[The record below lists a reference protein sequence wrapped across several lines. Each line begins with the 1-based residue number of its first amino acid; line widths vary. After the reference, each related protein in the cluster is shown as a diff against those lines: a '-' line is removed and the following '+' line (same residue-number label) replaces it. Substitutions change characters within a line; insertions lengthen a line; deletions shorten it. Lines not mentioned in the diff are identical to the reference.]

1 MVVLNIIIGIIIL
14 SIIVI
19 IHELGHFFACKIT
32 GVKVEEFGLGFPP
45 RALKL
50 FKKNGTLYSL
60 NWIPFGGF
68 NKILGESEASSDKH
82 AFGNQNVWKR
92 IFIASGGIILNLLLA
107 WILLTVWFGVL
118 PTIKLPNYVAIVS
131 VEKNSVAEQSGLRA
145 NDFILKINGQDII
158 KTDEVSNFI
167 KNNHG
172 KELNIVI
179 KHQGKDETKN
189 ITIPTDA
196 EAKLGIA
203 MSETGGETVSYKW
216 YQAPVLAIQEIWA
229 ITVVTFQYLGTAIA
243 SIFGGAKVA
252 FELTGPV
259 GIVAFISQTAA
270 IGWIFVLRL
279 CAIISLGFAL
289 CNILPIP
296 AVDGGRL
303 LFLWLEAIFGKKVV
317 NDNVENIVHG
327 VGLILLIILSLFIV
341 YMDIARFM

>member
-1 MVVLNIIIGIIIL
+1 MVVLNIIIGILLL

-19 IHELGHFFACKIT
+19 IHELGHFLACKLT

-68 NKILGESEASSDKH
+68 NKILGESEVCSDKH
-82 AFGNQNVWKR
+82 AYCNQSVWKR

-107 WILLTVWFGVL
+107 WILLSVWFGIL
-118 PTIKLPNYVAIVS
+118 PHIKIPNYVAIVQ
-131 VEKNSVAEQSGLRA
+131 VEKNSLAEQNELRA
-145 NDFILKINGQDII
+145 NDFITKINGQDIT
-158 KTDEVSNFI
+158 KTEQVSNFI
-167 KNNHG
+167 ASSHG
-172 KELNIVI
+172 KDLAITI
-179 KHQGKDETKN
+179 KHRGKDEIKT
-189 ITIPTDA
+189 IAIPTDSS
-196 EAKLGIA
+196 AKLGIA
-203 MSETGGETVSYKW
+203 MSETGGEVMSYKW
-216 YQAPVLAIQEIWA
+216 YQVPILAIQEIWT
-229 ITVVTFQYLGTAIA
+229 ITVVTFQYLGSAIA

-289 CNILPIP
+289 CNILPVP

-303 LFLWLEAIFGKKVV
+303 LFLWLEAIFGKKIV
-317 NDNVENIVHG
+317 NDNVENIIHAT
-327 VGLILLIILSLFIV
+327 GLILLIVLSLFIV
-341 YMDIARFM
+341 YMDIVRFM

>member
-1 MVVLNIIIGIIIL
+1 MVVLNILIGIIIL

-19 IHELGHFFACKIT
+19 IHELGHFFACKMM

-68 NKILGESEASSDKH
+68 NKILGESESSSDKR
-82 AFGNQNVWKR
+82 AYCNQGVWKR

-107 WILLTVWFGVL
+107 WILLTVWFGIL
-118 PTIKLPNYVAIVS
+118 PSVKLPNYVAIVS
-131 VEKNSVAEQSGLRA
+131 VEKNSLAEQSGLRA
-145 NDFILKINGQDII
+145 NDFILKINDQNIA
-158 KTDEVSNFI
+158 KTEEVSDFI

-172 KELNIVI
+172 KELSITI
-179 KHQGKDETKN
+179 KHRGKDETK
-189 ITIPTDA
+189 IIFLPPDA
-196 EAKLGIA
+196 NSKLGIA
-203 MSETGGETVSYKW
+203 MSETGGEIISYKW
-216 YQAPVLAIQEIWA
+216 YQAPLLAIEEMWA
-229 ITVVTFQYLGTAIA
+229 ITVATFKYLGAAIA
-243 SIFGGAKVA
+243 SVFGGAKVA

-259 GIVAFISQTAA
+259 GIVTFISQTAA

-303 LFLWLEAIFGKKVV
+303 LFLWLEAIFGKKII

-341 YMDIARFM
+341 YMDIVRFM